1 MKRASMT
8 VKVHDIVGENAITL
22 EDGQAVY
29 DLIAPKL
36 ASGQQVA
43 VDFRGVQV
51 FASPF
56 FNAAFGQLLRDAKA
70 ADLNRLLTISHLIP
84 TGLDVLRRVIENAK
98 QYYSSP
104 DYRAAQEQVLRE
116 ISEQD

>member
-1 MKRASMT
+1 MNGASMT

-29 DLIAPKL
+29 DLIAPAL
-36 ASGQQVA
+36 AAGQPVT
-43 VDFRGVQV
+43 VNFSGVQV

-56 FNAAFGQLLRDAKA
+56 FNAAFGQLLRNAKA
-70 ADLNRLLTISHLIP
+70 SDLNRLLAINHLNP

-116 ISEQD
+116 IAEQT